1 MSEPAMIH
9 EATILELQ
17 AAFADGQLTAA
28 RLTRHFLERIEAYD
42 RSGPRLNAVLEVN
55 PEALEIAEALDRER
69 ASAGSRGPLPRIP
82 APLKDNIATANR
94 LNTSAG
100 SQAPRVLVVSRVA
113 SHV

>member
-28 RLTRHFLERIEAYD
+28 QLVRHFLERIEAYD

-55 PEALEIAEALDRER
+55 PDALEVAAVLDRER
-69 ASAGSRGPLPRIP
+69 LSLGRRSLLHGIP
-82 APLKDNIATANR
+82 VLLKDNIATADR
-94 LNTSAG
+94 LHTSAG
-100 SQAPRVLVVSRVA
+100 SLVLKDCIAPC
-113 SHV
+113 